1 MILLTQAQRDAVR
14 GDYAAGRLEPVE
26 VVTGLYQLPE
36 RLIARFPDAALGQY
50 PTTQDLLASTKA
62 HMLNQAAT
70 IRWGRCQL
78 FAYDGVS
85 AYAEPAVPSL
95 TAKIRVLDES
105 NDTTT
110 QVSFK
115 LNATVWRSWDLADL
129 KACGSAIDAHIQG
142 QFDHEAD
149 LAADIAAAGDI
160 EALRAIDLEAGWP

>member
-26 VVTGLYQLPE
+26 VVAGLYQLPE
-36 RLIARFPDAALGQY
+36 RLTEAFPDAGLDQH
-50 PTTQDLLASTKA
+50 PTTGDLLASAKA
-62 HMLNQAAT
+62 HLLKQAAG

-78 FAYDGVS
+78 FDYDGVT
-85 AYAEPAVPSL
+85 AYAEPAIPSL

-105 NDTTT
+105 SDETT

-115 LNATVWRSWDLADL
+115 LNATAWRSWTLADL
-129 KACGSAIDAHIQG
+129 KAYGNAIDGHIQA

-149 LAADIAAAGDI
+149 LAAAIAAAGDTA
-160 EALRAIDLEAGWP
+160 ALNAISLEAGWP